1 MASTTS
7 TFNFDKL
14 DGATNYSAWATNAMY
29 MLMNKDLWEVVD
41 GSEDCPSESSEYDRG
56 SAEQAEAEKGLREW
70 NRKNNRARAAIALSV
85 NDGPKGYI
93 EAESTAKGMWDKLRR
108 LYEERGYNARF
119 LALKSLISV
128 RYEDTKSI
136 EEYTE
141 HIKQTTKKLANM
153 GSRIDDWIVTSV
165 LLANLGP
172 TFETYVTTKRQAART
187 KDPEL
192 DEVIAELIDESRV
205 HDDMDSTAMAL
216 RRPSGKTKEPFKGK
230 CYRCGKVGHMQRS
243 CRADKPTDTEAN
255 GHSRAF
261 CTMAIGQGGR
271 DRWYIDTGCT
281 DHICNSRQAFTAYES
296 TRKRLQTASGFVEA
310 EGVGQVEIETL
321 LPDGKRGTVFLKG
334 VLHVPGMFANLIS
347 GYRMSLENVTFDMRT
362 YLIRQNGRTLGY
374 APPAGGLFMLRARR
388 TMATVA
394 LAAPGPTSLDV
405 WHRRM
410 GHLGYDSVKRL
421 TELSDGLKLTDA
433 KQQTPYCESCSL
445 SKSQKIYRTS
455 DDCRAKGV
463 FELIHSDIVGPVTP
477 TGYDGSRYYVSF
489 VDDCT
494 RLSRVY
500 VLKEKSQ
507 LMSRLKDFYQ
517 WCLAQRGVRIK
528 RIRSD
533 NGKEY
538 DNGPLKAWMA
548 DKGIQW
554 EPSVPYSPE
563 QNGLAER
570 TQRTITDKARAM
582 IADSGLDKSL
592 WTELVMTSNYLRNRS
607 PSKAIG
613 KTPYEAFV
621 GAKPSLGHLRT
632 VGSVTYTLLP
642 KARRRQSAKF
652 DNRASKCRLVGY
664 EGDSIYRVWNPKIRK
679 VERAKDVT
687 FDEGTDR
694 LPTVDPSDSVWQGET
709 EQPSEAANEIPQG
722 IHSPPEESAPR
733 ERSCQDDGRNA
744 EHVDRQISEQED
756 RTQAPKAA
764 RELDLPEP
772 GKGKTRSGRSVRLPR
787 RYATVLAA
795 HDECEPKTYA
805 EAIERAEEGLW
816 QSAMDNEMLSHSENQ
831 TWDVVDLPPGENVLS
846 GKWVYKLKRG
856 PQGEIVRHKARWVV
870 RGFEQREGIDYDE
883 VFAAVVKPAS
893 FRPIFALA
901 AVHNLEIEQMD
912 VKTAFL
918 HGKIDETI
926 YVKMPTGYGQDG
938 KVCRLNKGL
947 YGLKQAPRMWYET
960 LQSFLETQ
968 GFSRMEAD
976 HSVFVTQRGVQGLV
990 VAVYVDDLLIVGKD
1004 QHAISDLKQGLHRKF
1019 SMTDCG
1025 PVGHYL
1031 GMVVTRDRIA
1041 GTITLTQTG
1050 YVRKILKEFGMD
1062 DAKPAATPM
1071 EAGGVSLEKRS
1082 DETAAPVE
1090 VARYQSAVGSLM
1102 HLMTTTRPDIAF
1114 ALSVVARFAQSPDD
1128 SHWKAVK
1135 RIMRYLCGTASLGI
1149 TLGSCKTGLTGYSD
1163 ADWGGDPAT
1172 RRSTSG
1178 YIFMMGGGPISW
1190 CSKRQATVA
1199 LSSCEAEYIAL
1210 TQATK
1215 EAVWLRLLLREL
1227 GVPTTEPTRIL
1238 ADNQGAM
1245 ALAKNPEFHTRTK
1258 HIDIQYHFVRQE
1270 VGRKRIQ
1277 LEFVGSESMLA
1288 DCLTKALPAT
1298 KFQGFLDKTQK
1309 GGLWPDEKDCQD
1321 RS

>member
-14 DGATNYSAWATNAMY
+14 DGASNYSAWATNAMY

-41 GSEDCPSESSEYDRG
+41 GSEDSPSESSEYDRG
-56 SAEQAEAEKGLREW
+56 SAERADAEKGLREW
-70 NRKNNRARAAIALSV
+70 NKKNNRARAAIALSV
-85 NDGPKGYI
+85 NDGPKRYI
-93 EAESTAKGMWDKLRR
+93 DDESTAKGMWDKLRR

-141 HIKQTTKKLANM
+141 HVKQTTRRLANM

-172 TFETYVTTKRQAART
+172 AFETYVTTKRQAART

-205 HDDMDSTAMAL
+205 HQEMESTVMAL
-216 RRPSGKTKEPFKGK
+216 RAPGGKNKEPFKGK
-230 CYRCGKVGHMQRS
+230 CYRCGKTGHMQRF
-243 CRADKPTDTEAN
+243 CKAEKPGSTVTN
-255 GHSRAF
+255 GGPGAF
-261 CTMAIGQGGR
+261 CAMAIGQAR
-271 DRWYIDTGCT
+271 KDNWYIDTGCT
-281 DHICNSRQAFTAYES
+281 DHICNSRRVFTAYEP
-296 TRKRLQTASGFVEA
+296 TCKRLQTASGFIET
-310 EGVGQVEIETL
+310 EGIGQVELDTL
-321 LPDGKRGTVFLKG
+321 LPDGRRGKIVLKS
-334 VLHVPGMFANLIS
+334 VLHVPGIFANFIS
-347 GYRMSLENVTFDMRT
+347 GCRMSMGNATFDMKT
-362 YLIRQNGRTLGY
+362 YLIRQKGVTLGH
-374 APPAGGLFMLRARR
+374 APPEGGLFMLRVPETR
-388 TMATVA
+388 TVIAATA
-394 LAAPGPTSLDV
+394 LRPTSLEV
-405 WHRRM
+405 WHKRL

-421 TELSDGLKLTDA
+421 AALSEGLELTDTRV
-433 KQQTPYCESCSL
+433 QTSSCEACSL
-445 SKSQKIYRTS
+445 SKSQKTYVSSTG
-455 DDCRAKGV
+455 CKAKEV
-463 FELIHSDIVGPVTP
+463 FELIHSDIVGPITP
-477 TGYDGSRYYVSF
+477 MGYDGSRYYVSF
-489 VDDCT
+489 VDDHT

-507 LMSRLKDFYQ
+507 LASKLRDFYE

-538 DNGPLKAWMA
+538 DNGPLKSWMA
-548 DKGIQW
+548 EKGIQW

-570 TQRTITDKARAM
+570 TQRTNTDKARAM

-592 WTELVMTSNYLRNRS
+592 WPELVMTSNYLRNRS

-621 GAKPSLGHLRT
+621 GAKPSLGHLRM
-632 VGSVTYTLLP
+632 VGSVAYTLLP
-642 KARRRQSAKF
+642 KARRLQSAKF
-652 DNRASKCRLVGY
+652 DSRASKCRLVGY
-664 EGDSIYRVWNPKIRK
+664 EGDSIFRVWNPKTKK
-679 VERAKDVT
+679 VARAKDVT
-687 FDEGTDR
+687 FDEGIDR
-694 LPTVDPSDSVWQGET
+694 LPTVDPPDVIWQGET
-709 EQPSEAANEIPQG
+709 EQPSEAATESPRCAE
-722 IHSPPEESAPR
+722 SPPEESERR
-733 ERSCQDDGRNA
+733 ERSDQDDGREPAHA
-744 EHVDRQISEQED
+744 EGRVSGQDDQ
-756 RTQAPKAA
+756 TQAPEEA

-772 GKGKTRSGRSVRLPR
+772 GKGKTRSGRSVRLPQ
-787 RYATVLAA
+787 RYANVLAA
-795 HDECEPKTYA
+795 NDTIEPKTYA
-805 EAIERAEEGLW
+805 EAIEGPEESLW
-816 QSAMDNEMLSHSENQ
+816 RDAMDDEMLSHAENQ
-831 TWDVVDLPPGENVLS
+831 TWDVVDLPPGQKVLS
-846 GKWVYKLKRG
+846 GKWVYRLKRG
-856 PQGEIVRHKARWVV
+856 PEGEIKRHKGRWVV

-901 AVHNLEIEQMD
+901 AVNDLEIEQMD

-918 HGKIDETI
+918 HGKIEETI
-926 YVKMPTGYGQDG
+926 YVKMPTGYAQDG

-960 LQSFLETQ
+960 LRVFLESR
-968 GFSRMEAD
+968 GFSRTEAD
-976 HSVFVTQRGVQGLV
+976 HSVFVTQRGMRGLV
-990 VAVYVDDLLIVGKD
+990 VVVYVDDLLIVGKD
-1004 QHAISDLKQGLHRKF
+1004 RRAIQDLKGALHRRF
-1019 SMTDCG
+1019 SMTDLG

-1031 GMVVTRDRIA
+1031 GMVVTRDRVA

-1050 YVRKILKEFGMD
+1050 YVGKVLKEFGMD

-1071 EAGGVSLEKRS
+1071 ETGGAPLEKQLT
-1082 DETAAPVE
+1082 ETATPME
-1090 VARYQSAVGSLM
+1090 VVRYQSAVGSLM
-1102 HLMTTTRPDIAF
+1102 YLMTATRPDIAF
-1114 ALSVVARFAQSPDD
+1114 AVSMVSRFAQSPSD

-1135 RIMRYLCGTASLGI
+1135 RIMRYLRGTASRGV
-1149 TLGSCKTGLTGYSD
+1149 TLGGGSAKLTGYSD
-1163 ADWGGDPAT
+1163 ADWGGDHAT

-1215 EAVWLRLLLREL
+1215 EAVWLRLLLTEL
-1227 GVPTTEPTRIL
+1227 GVPDAEPTRIL

-1270 VGRKRIQ
+1270 VGRKRVQ
-1277 LEFVGSESMLA
+1277 LEFVGSEDMLA
-1288 DCLTKALPAT
+1288 DCLTKALPA
-1298 KFQGFLDKTQK
+1298 KAFRKFLDRTQA
-1309 GGLWPDEKDCQD
+1309 GLRPDEKDCQD